1 MSTLNPDRLRTLALV
16 VELGAFSRAAERLG
30 VSQPAASQHV
40 RQLEDALGV
49 RLVERIGKR
58 TRATRAGEALLVH
71 ARRIAADLDAAE
83 AEMTRFRD
91 GVVERVRIGTGATAC
106 IYLLPAVLGRLK
118 RRFPD
123 LQISVRTGDTRDM
136 ALAIEANELDVG
148 LVTLPAAGTML
159 SVTPALAEPFLA
171 ISPGEAS
178 SAVEAPSDRP
188 AGAPLTP
195 AALAAGPLMLYEA
208 GGNTRRLADDWF
220 RRAGVAVEPT
230 MELGSIEAIKALVAA
245 GLGRAILPASAVAD
259 PARRQGIAVHALD
272 PPLGRE
278 LAIVLRKDKRLT
290 AGLRATVA
298 GLGALSLDRLPV

>member
-49 RLVERIGKR
+49 RLVERVGKR

-71 ARRIAADLDAAE
+71 ARRIAADLDAAA
-83 AEMTRFRD
+83 AEMARFRE
-91 GVVERVRIGTGATAC
+91 GVVERVRIGTGATTC
-106 IYLLPAVLGRLK
+106 IYLLPPVLGRLK

-148 LVTLPAAGTML
+148 LVTLPIEGAML
-159 SVTPALAEPFLA
+159 SVTPALAEPFVA
-171 ISPGEAS
+171 ISPAEAG
-178 SAVEAPSDRP
+178 P
-188 AGAPLTP
+188 AGDARANGPLTP

-259 PARRQGIAVHALD
+259 PARRQGVAVHALD

-298 GLGALSLDRLPV
+298 GLGALSLDRLPI